1 MPQRLLCR
9 TRAKIHEMGF
19 TIFRAAERDWSTPS
33 GGDQT
38 RGILRLSDAMTQMRA
53 NVWRLPPG
61 SKGRRH
67 AERVQEEL
75 FVVLDGTATLALG
88 DPAEQVELPAGSVA
102 VVEPGT
108 AIQVRNESEAEA
120 TILIVGAPP
129 LSGEADYLPDA

>member
-1 MPQRLLCR
+1 
-9 TRAKIHEMGF
+9 MGF
-19 TIFRAAERDWSTPS
+19 TIFRTDERDWSTPS
-33 GGDQT
+33 AGDQT

-53 NVWRLPPG
+53 NLWRLPPG

-88 DPAEQVELPAGSVA
+88 DPAEGVELAAGSVA

-108 AIQVRNESEAEA
+108 ALQVRNESEAEA

-129 LSGEADYLPDA
+129 VTGEADYLPDI